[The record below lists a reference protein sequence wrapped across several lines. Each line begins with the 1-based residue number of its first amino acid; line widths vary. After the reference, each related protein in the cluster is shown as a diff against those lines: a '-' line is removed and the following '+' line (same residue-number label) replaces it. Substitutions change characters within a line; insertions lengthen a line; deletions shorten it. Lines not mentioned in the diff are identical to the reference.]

1 MGRMME
7 NEMGNINRTPT
18 LVTLEVTNSNASA
31 TPLQGFKTAFG
42 GGRSSGF
49 GADAQLVER
58 RAKRR
63 WSVQSPWKTLMLDD
77 FGLRIPVSL
86 FQVSILERKTQTQD
100 DDSKPIRCFSGL
112 IYENLEKM
120 KKFEPKYRL
129 KRAGLG
135 GEKSGPGRRAKKDTK
150 NRMKKARGKEKAK
163 DYLETD
169 LRTLLQSI
177 SLRRSLVSLRA
188 TGHLLVGACKIYVK
202 KCTFFEEEA
211 EEVRTALMMAFS
223 RPSDAQEDMA
233 PQIREVRTHTAP
245 PDQALLGG
253 KRHMARIED
262 ITLKDSGRTSIP
274 SVSLQENDDL
284 FGSLSQ
290 IELEEVMRAV
300 RKRVLPKSALEEL
313 DSKTSI
319 NDLDFD
325 TLPLVALSDKPQVE
339 EEEDVQMLGDGE
351 EDVMPMDLNAGIED
365 EATPAPSAHT
375 PALHTSPILLG
386 AAHTSPIP
394 LQGEDDLDQVA
405 AQAALQLVPF
415 PNPVVARQ
423 LLTLGE
429 EERQAVLT
437 FFPAPRRE
445 EVQIL
450 LDQAPDPNAPASA
463 RAAYARYQAPEPLPL
478 EPGATVAA
486 PFERYKFKL
495 ISVSNSGSQITL
507 DS

>member
-1 MGRMME
+1 MDG
-7 NEMGNINRTPT
+7 
-18 LVTLEVTNSNASA
+18 
-31 TPLQGFKTAFG
+31 
-42 GGRSSGF
+42 
-49 GADAQLVER
+49 
-58 RAKRR
+58 
-63 WSVQSPWKTLMLDD
+63 
-77 FGLRIPVSL
+77 
-86 FQVSILERKTQTQD
+86 
-100 DDSKPIRCFSGL
+100 
-112 IYENLEKM
+112 
-120 KKFEPKYRL
+120 
-129 KRAGLG
+129 
-135 GEKSGPGRRAKKDTK
+135 
-150 NRMKKARGKEKAK
+150 
-163 DYLETD
+163 
-169 LRTLLQSI
+169 
-177 SLRRSLVSLRA
+177 
-188 TGHLLVGACKIYVK
+188 
-202 KCTFFEEEA
+202 
-211 EEVRTALMMAFS
+211 
-223 RPSDAQEDMA
+223 QEDMA

-375 PALHTSPILLG
+375 PALHTSPIPLG

-486 PFERYKFKL
+486 PFE
-495 ISVSNSGSQITL
+495 
-507 DS
+507 